1 MEAKYHTL
9 SASGKTSFSP
19 LRTGFSSVR
28 YRSRSASASGPA
40 YPMQKA
46 PAAGAFC
53 RLRHLMRDGQGRGGN
68 GERSGKLEQISPD
81 IKTESAGEP
90 APAAPAPAAP
100 APAVPAP
107 AVPASAEPSL
117 ADESSYGSKKTG
129 RTIQP
134 SMAARLPITGRPA
147 SNAASFGQ
155 IIGQNGMSGLNG
167 SSFPPER
174 AQAIKSESA
183 GEPPLAPAKPPPPSN
198 AGPGPSA
205 RMSPAAG
212 SAPGGCPAEKSVV
225 KP

>member
-28 YRSRSASASGPA
+28 YRSISASAFGPA

-90 APAAPAPAAP
+90 APAAPA
-100 APAVPAP
+100 
-107 AVPASAEPSL
+107 SAEPSL
-117 ADESSYGSKKTG
+117 AGEPSYGSKKTG

-134 SMAARLPITGRPA
+134 STAARLPITGRPA

-155 IIGQNGMSGLNG
+155 IIGQNGISGLNG

-174 AQAIKSESA
+174 APVIKSESA
-183 GEPPLAPAKPPPPSN
+183 GEPSLAPA
-198 AGPGPSA
+198 A